1 MGNVVGLLL
10 AAGFSRR
17 YGAQKLLEPLH
28 SGDCVVS
35 VACRNLQAGTDRVVA
50 IVRPDDPDLS
60 DVLAKEGAEVIHF
73 ENAHLG
79 MGATLAFGVTSSA
92 TAMAWL
98 VALGD
103 MPSIKVSTIQALAGA
118 LRSGGSMVIPR
129 YQDQRGHPVG
139 FGSIHYERLRALKGD
154 QGARSIV
161 ALYAADGVEMPFD
174 DAGILLDIDTPQ
186 DLVGCLHNMS
196 L

>member
-17 YGAQKLLEPLH
+17 YGAQKLLEPLPL
-28 SGDCVVS
+28 GVCVAGL
-35 VACRNLQAGTDRVVA
+35 ACRNLQAGTDRVVA

-92 TAMAWL
+92 TAMGWL

-103 MPSIKVSTIQALAGA
+103 MPSIKVSTIHALAEA
-118 LRSGGSMVIPR
+118 LRSGGSMVIPIH
-129 YQDQRGHPVG
+129 QGQRGHPVG

-154 QGARSIV
+154 QGARAIV
-161 ALYAADGVEMPFD
+161 EDYAADGIEMPFD
-174 DAGILLDIDTPQ
+174 DAGILLDIDTPR
-186 DLVGCLHNMS
+186 DLVSFAHKRPF
-196 L
+196 

>member
-10 AAGFSRR
+10 AAGFGRR
-17 YGAQKLLEPLH
+17 YGAQKLLEPLP
-28 SGDCVVS
+28 SGDCVAS
-35 VACRNLQAGTDRVVA
+35 MACRNLQAGTDRVVA
-50 IVRPDDPDLS
+50 IVRSDDPDLS

-92 TAMAWL
+92 TSLGWL

-103 MPSIKVSTIQALAGA
+103 MPSIKVSTIQALAEA
-118 LRSGGSMVIPR
+118 LRAGESMVIPI
-129 YQDQRGHPVG
+129 YQGQRGHPVG
-139 FGSIHYERLRALKGD
+139 FGSLHYERLRALKGD
-154 QGARSIV
+154 RGARSIV
-161 ALYAADGVEMPFD
+161 EQHAAYGVEMPFD

-186 DLVGCLHNMS
+186 DLVGCLNHMPR
-196 L
+196 

>member
-1 MGNVVGLLL
+1 MGHVVGLLL
-10 AAGFSRR
+10 AAGFGRR
-17 YGAQKLLEPLH
+17 YGAQKLLEPMP
-28 SGDCVVS
+28 SGDCVARM
-35 VACRNLQAGTDRVVA
+35 ACRNLQAGTDRVVA
-50 IVRPDDPDLS
+50 IVRPNDPDLTA
-60 DVLAKEGAEVIHF
+60 VLAKEGAEVIHF

-92 TAMAWL
+92 TSLGWL

-103 MPSIKVSTIQALAGA
+103 MPSIKVATIQALAET
-118 LRSGGSMVIPR
+118 LRAGKSMVIPIH
-129 YQDQRGHPVG
+129 QGQRGHPVG

-161 ALYAADGVEMPFD
+161 ARYAADGVEIPFD

-186 DLVGCLHNMS
+186 DLVCCLHPMPR
-196 L
+196 